1 MDVSVIIVNYNTY
14 GLIVDCIES
23 VYKHTS
29 GLQFEV
35 ILVDNA
41 SPNGFPA
48 DEFRAKFPEAKLKLS
63 KENLGFAGGNNL
75 GIAVAT
81 GKYILLLNS
90 DTYLKENSLLVT
102 YKYMEARPKAGVVSA
117 RLVYPDGRHQSV
129 AQRFPSVKYELA
141 ELLRLQKFMSKASA
155 GKFLLG
161 AFFDHKE
168 NTTADWVWGAYY
180 FFRSE
185 LLKHMPG
192 NKLDETY
199 FMYNEDIQWSLD
211 IHRLGYEVHFCAD
224 TEVVHIMEGSGGK
237 KSKMMIENGDL
248 FLKKNFSPL
257 KVVLIKK
264 LRSLLHGNT

>member
-14 GLIVDCIES
+14 GLVVDCIES
-23 VYKHTS
+23 LYKHTS
-29 GLQFEV
+29 GIQFEV

-41 SPNGFPA
+41 SFEFPA
-48 DEFRAKFPEAKLKLS
+48 NEFRAQFPQVKLIHS

-75 GIAVAT
+75 GIAEAT

-90 DTYLKENSLLVT
+90 DTYLKENSLLIT
-102 YKYMEARPKAGVVSA
+102 YNYMERNPKAGVTSA

-129 AQRFPSVKYELA
+129 AQRFPSVKYQLS
-141 ELLRLQKFMSKASA
+141 ELLRMQKFMPKKQA

-168 NTTADWVWGAYY
+168 NTTADWVWGAYF

-185 LLKHMPG
+185 LLNKMSGH
-192 NKLDETY
+192 KLDETY
-199 FMYNEDIQWSLD
+199 FMYNEDIQWCLD
-211 IHRLGYEVHFCAD
+211 IHRLGYEVHFCAE

-237 KSKMMIENGDL
+237 KSKMMIENGEL

-257 KVVLIKK
+257 KVKAIKI
-264 LRSLLHGNT
+264 LRSLLHGNA